1 MTPPCRPPEEDDLHA
16 RLDGQ
21 LPRDRSKDVDAHLAA
36 HPEIKARF
44 SKYAAQRQALRAAFA
59 TQTGPDR
66 LRVANIPAPALPPAG
81 ANCCSGK
88 PARIGVPSAAGR
100 CARLPALWLIA
111 ARSRRPHHHRRCD
124 RRAPDVLG
132 RGTPP
137 VEVDAGQEAHLVQW
151 LSKRLGRQ
159 LVMPDLTAAG
169 LGLMGGGGGLPRT
182 DPRPN

>member
-1 MTPPCRPPEEDDLHA
+1 MTPPCRPLEEDDLHA
-16 RLDGQ
+16 RIDGQ
-21 LPRDRSKDVDAHLAA
+21 LPRDRIKDVDACLAA

-66 LRVANIPAPALPPAG
+66 LRVANILKERQRRRYRRLAQIAAAVSLLVLG
-81 ANCCSGK
+81 CHRRLGGK
-88 PARIGVPSAAGR
+88 RDCRPS
-100 CARLPALWLIA
+100 WLIA

-137 VEVDAGQEAHLVQW
+137 
-151 LSKRLGRQ
+151 R
-159 LVMPDLTAAG
+159 
-169 LGLMGGGGGLPRT
+169 
-182 DPRPN
+182 